1 MAAESLVEADLQV
14 RLRVKNGE
22 RGPVISRG
30 GMVGMNFK
38 QVVTAITLVTA
49 TASPALAQS
58 PAATATGIIN
68 GKTIA
73 VRYSAPSVRGRQIFG
88 AGGLLSRDPTYPAWR
103 AGANAATTFTTDT
116 DVMVGTLAVPKGT
129 YTLYA
134 WVQNPDAWDLIIS
147 KQTGQWGLAYDPKLD
162 LGRVKMTMSKPPAL
176 VETLKYSIA
185 EKGAGS
191 GELRLEWEHRVASV
205 PITVK

>member
-1 MAAESLVEADLQV
+1 MVLMASA
-14 RLRVKNGE
+14 
-22 RGPVISRG
+22 
-30 GMVGMNFK
+30 
-38 QVVTAITLVTA
+38 
-49 TASPALAQS
+49 ASFVWAQS
-58 PAATATGIIN
+58 PGATATGTIN

-103 AGANAATTFTTDT
+103 AGANGATTLTTDA
-116 DVMVGTLAVPKGT
+116 DLMVGSLAVPKGT

-147 KQTGQWGLAYDPKLD
+147 RQTGQWGLSYDPKQD
-162 LGRVKMTMSKPPAL
+162 LGRVKMTMSKPPSL
-176 VETLKYSIA
+176 VERLKYSIA
-185 EKGAGS
+185 DNGAGK

>member
-1 MAAESLVEADLQV
+1 
-14 RLRVKNGE
+14 
-22 RGPVISRG
+22 
-30 GMVGMNFK
+30 MNFK
-38 QVVTAITLVTA
+38 RVLAAIALVAA
-49 TASPALAQS
+49 TASLASAQS
-58 PAATATGIIN
+58 PAVTATGIIN
-68 GKTIA
+68 GKTSA

-88 AGGLLSRDPTYPAWR
+88 SGGLLSRDPTYPAWR

-116 DVMVGTLAVPKGT
+116 DVMVGNLAVPKGT

-147 KQTGQWGLAYDPKLD
+147 KQTGQWGLSYDPKQD
-162 LGRVKMTMSKPPAL
+162 LGRVKMTMGKPPVL

-185 EKGAGS
+185 DKGAGS